1 MNLLHIDSSILGE
14 QSVSRRLTSELV
26 EALRLATPDPVSVSY
41 RDLAAAPVP
50 AFDADLMA
58 ARATPAT
65 ERTPRQ
71 EELARDA
78 DAVLAEFVAADT
90 LVIGAPMYN
99 FAVPAQLKAWV
110 DLITIAGV
118 TFRYGAQ
125 GPEGLMG
132 GKRAIIVATAG
143 GQHAGQPS
151 GVAHTDYLVRLLG
164 FLGIDDVRVLTAEG
178 LAMGPQVRE
187 PAIAAAQAGIAD
199 VIAA

>member
-26 EALRLATPDPVSVSY
+26 EALRLATPDPVSVGY

-99 FAVPAQLKAWV
+99 FAIPAQLKAWV

>member
-26 EALRLATPDPVSVSY
+26 EALRLATPDPVRVGY

-50 AFDADLMA
+50 SFDGELMA
-58 ARATPAT
+58 ARATPAA

-71 EELARDA
+71 AQLARDA

-110 DLITIAGV
+110 DLISIAGV

-143 GQHAGQPS
+143 GQHAGRPS

>member
-1 MNLLHIDSSILGE
+1 MNLLHLDASILGE

-26 EALRLATPDPVSVSY
+26 EALRLATPEPVSVHY

-50 AFDADLMA
+50 AFDGELMA
-58 ARATPAT
+58 ARAAPAA

-71 EELARDA
+71 AELARDA

-99 FAVPAQLKAWV
+99 FAIPAQLKAWI
-110 DLITIAGV
+110 DLITVAGV

-125 GPEGLMG
+125 GPEGLMA
-132 GKRAIIVATAG
+132 GKRALIVATAG
-143 GQHAGQPS
+143 GQHAGRPS
-151 GVAHTDYLVRLLG
+151 GVAHADYLVRLLG

-187 PAIAAAQAGIAD
+187 PAIAAAQAGIAEL
-199 VIAA
+199 VTA

>member
-26 EALRLATPDPVSVSY
+26 EALLLATPDPVSVSY

>member
-26 EALRLATPDPVSVSY
+26 EALRLATPDPVRVGY

-50 AFDADLMA
+50 SFDGELMA
-58 ARATPAT
+58 ARSTPAA

-71 EELARDA
+71 AQLARDA

-110 DLITIAGV
+110 DLISIAGV

-143 GQHAGQPS
+143 GQHAGRPS

>member
-26 EALRLATPDPVSVSY
+26 EALRLATPDPVRVGY

-50 AFDADLMA
+50 SFDGELMA
-58 ARATPAT
+58 ARSTPAA

-71 EELARDA
+71 AKLARDA

-110 DLITIAGV
+110 DLISIAGV

-143 GQHAGQPS
+143 GQHAGRPS

>member
-26 EALRLATPDPVSVSY
+26 EALLLATPDPVSVSY

-99 FAVPAQLKAWV
+99 FAIPAQLKAWV

>member
-1 MNLLHIDSSILGE
+1 VNLLHIDSSILGE

-26 EALRLATPDPVSVSY
+26 EALRLATPDPVSVGY

-71 EELARDA
+71 VQLARDA

-99 FAVPAQLKAWV
+99 FAIPAQLKAWV

>member
-1 MNLLHIDSSILGE
+1 MNLVHIDSSILGE

-26 EALRLATPDPVSVSY
+26 EALRLAAPDPVSVSY

-71 EELARDA
+71 VQLARDA

-99 FAVPAQLKAWV
+99 FAIPAQLKAWV
-110 DLITIAGV
+110 DLISIAGV

-132 GKRAIIVATAG
+132 GKRAIIVATTG
-143 GQHAGQPS
+143 GHHAGRPS
-151 GVAHTDYLVRLLG
+151 GVAHTDYLVRLLA

>member
-71 EELARDA
+71 AQLARDA

-143 GQHAGQPS
+143 GQHAGRPS

>member
-99 FAVPAQLKAWV
+99 FAIPAQLKAWV